1 MNYQLLGKFIGD
13 RMRDRSLYW
22 LALIVGTVINCYGH
36 LLVPW
41 MRSGDNP
48 FMLLQNELEIRPGL
62 TIFTILIT
70 YTFPFGVALYSS
82 VSARYKNRRFESI
95 AEFPDR
101 RPDPVFRADR
111 LGTLIEVGAETQKFF
126 DLYGVKSALDI
137 IGGAIWSDIVSD
149 ESGSRRFEITFEAEG
164 NRYVSAHSHSANENI
179 NVYLTRLPD

>member
-1 MNYQLLGKFIGD
+1 MNYQLLGQFIGD

-48 FMLLQNELEIRPGL
+48 FLLLQNELEIRPGL

-82 VSARYKNRRFESI
+82 VAARYKNRRLESI
-95 AEFPDR
+95 AEFPDQ

-111 LGTLIEVGAETQKFF
+111 LGRFLEVGAETQKFF
-126 DLYGVKSALDI
+126 DSFGATSAPDI
-137 IGGAIWSDIVSD
+137 LGAAVWSDIISD
-149 ESGSRRFEITFEAEG
+149 TDGHGRFEVIFDAEG
-164 NRYVSAHSHSANENI
+164 ARYVSAHSHTSNNNI
-179 NVYLTRLPD
+179 NVYLTRISD